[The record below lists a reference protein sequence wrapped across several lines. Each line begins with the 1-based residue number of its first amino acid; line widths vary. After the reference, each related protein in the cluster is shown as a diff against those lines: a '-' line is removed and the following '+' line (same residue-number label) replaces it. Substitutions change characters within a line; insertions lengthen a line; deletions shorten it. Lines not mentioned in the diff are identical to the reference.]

1 MKWFRKW
8 MLESLRRASAE
19 EQSRVEDMEA
29 NDYDDGTPPPS
40 PYVSLSKNIIAM
52 KKRRGL
58 NIMPST
64 MSDMDL
70 PEGGLNIQVKSA
82 IGGKI
87 VIFRSYDDRTDRNC
101 YATYLIP
108 DTEVFQESLGKIIT
122 METLKL

>member
-8 MLESLRRASAE
+8 MLESLRRASVE
-19 EQSRVEDMEA
+19 EQARPEDIEA
-29 NDYDDGTPPPS
+29 DYDDGAVPS
-40 PYVSLSKNIIAM
+40 PYVSLSKNINAM

-64 MSDMDL
+64 SDMDL

-87 VIFRSYDDRTDRNC
+87 VIFRSYDERTDRNS
-101 YATYLIP
+101 YSTYLIP
-108 DTEVFQESLGKIIT
+108 DTEQFEQSLGKIIT

>member
-19 EQSRVEDMEA
+19 ESWAEGPEA
-29 NDYDDGTPPPS
+29 NDYDDGTSPS

-58 NIMPST
+58 GTISGAT
-64 MSDMDL
+64 SDMDL
-70 PEGGLNIQVKSA
+70 PEGGLNIQVKGA

-87 VIFRSYDDRTDRNC
+87 VIFRSYDERTDRNC
-101 YATYLIP
+101 YSTYLIP
-108 DTEVFQESLGKIIT
+108 DTEQFEQSLGKIIT

>member
-8 MLESLRRASAE
+8 MLDSLRRASAE
-19 EQSRVEDMEA
+19 EQSRAEDIA
-29 NDYDDGTPPPS
+29 DYDHDVPPS
-40 PYVSLSKNIIAM
+40 TYAGLSKGLIPA
-52 KKRRGL
+52 KKRRGGL
-58 NIMPST
+58 NTITSA

-101 YATYLIP
+101 YSTYLIP
-108 DTEVFQESLGKIIT
+108 DTERFEESLGKIIT
-122 METLKL
+122 MESLKL